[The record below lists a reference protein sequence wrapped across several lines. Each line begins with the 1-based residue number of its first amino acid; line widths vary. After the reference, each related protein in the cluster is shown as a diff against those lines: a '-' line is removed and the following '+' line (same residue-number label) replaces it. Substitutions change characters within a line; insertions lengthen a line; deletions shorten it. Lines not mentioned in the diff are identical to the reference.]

1 MATYETIQKER
12 RDRARTALEGYRA
25 FCEMHES
32 YLKLMQ
38 DGDSRLLSTTA
49 QMGETIASGAA
60 GDAIGSGLAK
70 LETTSAKLR
79 YVDDRICA
87 KLDIL
92 AHLVER
98 VVEINPAAGRVLNK
112 YYIAPYDEAPSFGD
126 IAKELNYSIDRV
138 YALHLVGLDIVADLL
153 EVNKF

>member
-12 RDRARTALEGYRA
+12 RDSARRALEGYRA

-38 DGDSRLLSTTA
+38 DGDSRLLSMTA
-49 QMGETIASGAA
+49 QMGETVASSAA

-79 YVDDRICA
+79 YVDERICA

-98 VVEINPAAGRVLNK
+98 VIEINPAAGRVLNK
-112 YYIAPYDEAPSFGD
+112 YYIVPYDYAPTFND
-126 IAKELNYSIDRV
+126 IAKDLGYSVDRV
-138 YALHLVGLDIVADLL
+138 YALHLVGLDIVANLL

>member
-38 DGDSRLLSTTA
+38 DGDSRLLSMTA

-98 VVEINPAAGRVLNK
+98 VIEINPAAGRVLNK
-112 YYIAPYDEAPSFGD
+112 YYIAPYDDAPTFGD
-126 IAKELNYSIDRV
+126 IARDLGYSIDRV
-138 YALHLVGLDIVADLL
+138 YALHLVGLDIVANLL